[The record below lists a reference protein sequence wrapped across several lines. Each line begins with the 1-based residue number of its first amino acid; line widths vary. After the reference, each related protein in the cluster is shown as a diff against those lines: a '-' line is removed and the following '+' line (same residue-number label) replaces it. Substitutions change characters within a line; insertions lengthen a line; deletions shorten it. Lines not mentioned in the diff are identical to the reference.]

1 MKSDEII
8 EKIRN
13 RLKDADPDK
22 RTVMSTFQFNFTD
35 ADGKLI
41 KSMVF
46 DFKAL
51 DIYEGQTANADGR
64 ITIADEDF
72 YLIGTKQTSF
82 DQVVAEQKAQID
94 GDSDAINS
102 MMAKFRLNSP
112 N

>member
-41 KSMVF
+41 KSM
-46 DFKAL
+46 AL